1 MADAER
7 SIAFLP
13 GEALAISPSM
23 RDEFA
28 FEVTQR
34 LRQRPGW
41 RQRDDQMKAVGGP
54 SRGQQDDVLGL
65 LGNSRDVPA
74 ERVRVLDEVGSI
86 LGAEDAMHEVGSVG
100 MRHAGMVMKDDGCY
114 GDRRHIWVFGVPSL
128 RDSSSFSRL
137 PSAEALG

>member
-1 MADAER
+1 
-7 SIAFLP
+7 
-13 GEALAISPSM
+13 
-23 RDEFA
+23 
-28 FEVTQR
+28 
-34 LRQRPGW
+34 
-41 RQRDDQMKAVGGP
+41 MKVVGG
-54 SRGQQDDVLGL
+54 SSCGQQDDVPG

>member
-13 GEALAISPSM
+13 GEALAHFSEHA
-23 RDEFA
+23 RRVA

-34 LRQRPGW
+34 LRQWHGW
-41 RQRDDQMKAVGGP
+41 RQRNEQMKVVGG
-54 SRGQQDDVLGL
+54 SSCGQQDDVPG

-100 MRHAGMVMKDDGCY
+100 MRHAGMAMKDDGCY

>member
-13 GEALAISPSM
+13 GEALAHFSEHA
-23 RDEFA
+23 RRVA

-34 LRQRPGW
+34 LRQWHGW
-41 RQRDDQMKAVGGP
+41 RQRNEQMKVVGG
-54 SRGQQDDVLGL
+54 SSCGQQDNVPG

-100 MRHAGMVMKDDGCY
+100 MRHDGLGVENGRHC
-114 GDRRHIWVFGVPSL
+114 GDSWQNAMFVVPSPKGIGSL
-128 RDSSSFSRL
+128 KLMRRL
-137 PSAEALG
+137 AYPSC